1 MRCRPPCCSNCAL
14 RWNARN
20 GKRASGAGRG
30 FCAGADL
37 GGDSLKPG
45 DDVDPARVL
54 VEEYN
59 PLARQIRDL
68 NLPLITQV
76 HGVSAGAGAA
86 LALLGDIIDARESAA
101 FIQAYRSIGVIP
113 DAGTAYLLTRALGRV
128 RTLKLML
135 FGRKLPAS
143 KALEWGLIT
152 RVVPDAELASTV
164 DALAGELGNAATQ
177 SLARI
182 RRMNW
187 QAFEGSLDDQLDLEC
202 VLQRELP
209 VRPISEKA
217 LPPSSKN
224 VLRSSWDGDLM
235 QGGATCEPRGSARP
249 CSTMAGR
256 PGRRQVGRE

>member
-1 MRCRPPCCSNCAL
+1 MSENHILYAL
-14 RWNARN
+14 DGNIARVRLNNPAALNALSPAMLQQLRVALE
-20 GKRASGAGRG
+20 RAEREARVVVLSGAGRG

-45 DDVDPARVL
+45 DDVDPAWVL

-59 PLARQIRDL
+59 PLVRQIRDL

-86 LALLGDIIDARESAA
+86 LALLGDIIVAGESAA
-101 FIQAYRSIGVIP
+101 FIQAYRSIGVVP

-128 RTLKLML
+128 RALELML
-135 FGRKLPAS
+135 LGRKLPAP

-152 RVVPDAELASTV
+152 RVVPDAELASAV

-202 VLQRELP
+202 VLQREIAGTADFREGVASFLEK
-209 VRPISEKA
+209 RPA
-217 LPPSSKN
+217 QFL
-224 VLRSSWDGDLM
+224 
-235 QGGATCEPRGSARP
+235 
-249 CSTMAGR
+249 GR
-256 PGRRQVGRE
+256 